1 MKLGKL
7 KAKEKLMLILK
18 ISSKVMRNLSTT
30 KENKKKKEKEKIKET
45 TRKKKV
51 KTKNLIGMKIMRRGK
66 RSINKN
72 KM

>member
-7 KAKEKLMLILK
+7 KANENLMFILK

-30 KENKKKKEKEKIKET
+30 KENKKKKEKEKIKEI

>member
-1 MKLGKL
+1 
-7 KAKEKLMLILK
+7 
-18 ISSKVMRNLSTT
+18 MRNLSTT